1 MAMQMIT
8 VFAAFLAA
16 AILTYTGTAY
26 HPEAAPRLQQVSSR

>member
-1 MAMQMIT
+1 MQTIA

-16 AILTYTGTAY
+16 AVLTYAGTAY